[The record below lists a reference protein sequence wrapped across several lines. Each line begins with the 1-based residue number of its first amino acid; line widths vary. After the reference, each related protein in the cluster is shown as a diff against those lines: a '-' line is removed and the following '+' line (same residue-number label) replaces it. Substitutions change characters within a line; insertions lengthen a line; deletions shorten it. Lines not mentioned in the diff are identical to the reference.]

1 MLVRARGIQE
11 TRLGPNHPEL
21 GATLASLAELDARTG
36 ASRQAFET
44 AVRAEDIRLAHLRL
58 IARALPERQALAYA
72 ASGASSLDVLMS
84 VVSINPGDSQ
94 MATTAWNAVIRG
106 RGLVLDEMAA
116 RHGAASAAANRAA
129 AVAAIRLAS
138 ARQRLAALVMRG
150 IRDDA
155 PERYQHLLEQARRD
169 KDRAELDIATTSA
182 PFRQDEFSGG
192 PGLEQLSAALP
203 PDSALVAFVT
213 HRDLHLDGPRSDASR
228 NQGEPSYI
236 AFLLRRG
243 DSRPAVVRLGTA
255 ARIDGLIERWRR
267 DLEAQALAPAWTRT
281 ADEAAY
287 RRVGEE
293 LRQQLWDPF
302 VPFLS
307 NISRVLVVPDGA
319 IHLVSLA
326 ALPTR
331 ASRYLAESG
340 PLIHYVSAERD
351 VVRMQAGRP
360 ARVGLLALGGAAFDE
375 PGVAQGSVPATYRSP
390 RASCSDF
397 QSMRFGPLPAS
408 LTEVDQVVAVW
419 NRAHDNNA
427 RPVLS
432 GMVIPSAPGTER
444 LTGRAASASAFK
456 VEAGTHQ
463 VLHVATHGFFLGGH
477 CASALDPSA
486 PSAPLQASA
495 RIARENP
502 LLLSGLAFAGA
513 NKRQSAR
520 GSEDDGIVTAE
531 EIASLDL
538 HGVEWA
544 VLSACDTGVGEI
556 KAGEGVFG
564 LRRAFQVAG
573 ARTVIMSLWSVEDRA
588 TREWMAALY
597 RERFAN
603 GLTTVDAV
611 RAASLDVLRRRRA
624 AGQSAHPFYW
634 AGFVASGDWR

>member
-1 MLVRARGIQE
+1 M
-11 TRLGPNHPEL
+11 
-21 GATLASLAELDARTG
+21 
-36 ASRQAFET
+36 
-44 AVRAEDIRLAHLRL
+44 
-58 IARALPERQALAYA
+58 
-72 ASGASSLDVLMS
+72 
-84 VVSINPGDSQ
+84 
-94 MATTAWNAVIRG
+94 
-106 RGLVLDEMAA
+106 
-116 RHGAASAAANRAA
+116 
-129 AVAAIRLAS
+129 
-138 ARQRLAALVMRG
+138 
-150 IRDDA
+150 
-155 PERYQHLLEQARRD
+155 
-169 KDRAELDIATTSA
+169 
-182 PFRQDEFSGG
+182 
-192 PGLEQLSAALP
+192 
-203 PDSALVAFVT
+203 VT
-213 HRDLHLDGPRSDASR
+213 
-228 NQGEPSYI
+228 
-236 AFLLRRG
+236 
-243 DSRPAVVRLGTA
+243 
-255 ARIDGLIERWRR
+255 
-267 DLEAQALAPAWTRT
+267 
-281 ADEAAY
+281 
-287 RRVGEE
+287 
-293 LRQQLWDPF
+293 
-302 VPFLS
+302 
-307 NISRVLVVPDGA
+307 
-319 IHLVSLA
+319 
-326 ALPTR
+326 
-331 ASRYLAESG
+331 
-340 PLIHYVSAERD
+340 
-351 VVRMQAGRP
+351 
-360 ARVGLLALGGAAFDE
+360 
-375 PGVAQGSVPATYRSP
+375 
-390 RASCSDF
+390 
-397 QSMRFGPLPAS
+397 
-408 LTEVDQVVAVW
+408 
-419 NRAHDNNA
+419 
-427 RPVLS
+427 
-432 GMVIPSAPGTER
+432 PSAPGTER